1 MPLFGSSKPS
11 PTRPHS
17 TQSPYPPAHSL
28 ASHAPSGPPHLQQP
42 PMQQYHQPQ
51 QTHGGGYPP
60 PGSQGGYPNPA
71 QSSEPPLR
79 AWFDAVDLD
88 RSGYITQIELKQALV
103 NGDWQPF
110 DDETVKM
117 LMRLFDVDGSGTI
130 AFQEFQGLWNYIKEW
145 QGVFRQFD
153 RDRSGTIEPAEL
165 ANALSTFGYNLSPQL
180 INLLQRKFNPSTA
193 VHKPNAGY
201 GRPPANP
208 QGITFDRF
216 VRCCVTVR
224 QLSESFKQVDS
235 DRDGWVNISYETF
248 MTLVS
253 EVNLLFADRPER
265 ALTGPVFR
273 LFFGQVLSA
282 P

>member
-1 MPLFGSSKPS
+1 MPLFSKTSPSKP
-11 PTRPHS
+11 
-17 TQSPYPPAHSL
+17 TQPPAASPYPPAHTLNS
-28 ASHAPSGPPHLQQP
+28 SQP
-42 PMQQYHQPQ
+42 PPQHYQ
-51 QTHGGGYPP
+51 QTPSMQYNQQAQGGGYPP
-60 PGSQGGYPNPA
+60 VGSQGGYQGHA

-88 RSGYITQIELKQALV
+88 RSGFITQIELKQALV

-110 DDETVKM
+110 DDQTVSM

-130 AFQEFQGLWNYIKEW
+130 GFGEFQGLWNYIKEW
-145 QGVFRQFD
+145 QNVFRQFD

-180 INLLQRKFNPSTA
+180 INLLQRKFNPPTA
-193 VHKPNAGY
+193 VHKPAQGY
-201 GRPPANP
+201 GNYARPPANP

-224 QLSESFKQVDS
+224 QLSESFKGVDT

-248 MTLVS
+248 MTLV
-253 EVNLLFADRPER
+253 
-265 ALTGPVFR
+265 
-273 LFFGQVLSA
+273 LSA